1 MKTIFARLLPA
12 LLMPSLIGSTSAV
25 RAQSYQSQSIVNE
38 QFRVAPAGYTAYPFE
53 VDEGRMRDAVVVGRF
68 EAAGGNG
75 NDIEVVVAE
84 REGFLNWVNGH
95 GGSIL
100 YASGKKTTGKVA
112 VRVQGAG
119 QYVVAFNNKFSLLTA
134 KNVAAN
140 INLAFLPR

>member
-1 MKTIFARLLPA
+1 MKIVLARLLPV
-12 LLMPSLIGSTSAV
+12 LLMPGLIGSTGAV
-25 RAQSYQSQSIVNE
+25 VAQGYLSEPIVNQ
-38 QFRVAPAGYTAYPFE
+38 QFRVAPAGYAYYPFE
-53 VDEGRMRDAVVVGRF
+53 VDGSRMHDAVVVGRF

-75 NDIEVVVAE
+75 NDIEVVVAQ

-100 YASGKKTTGKVA
+100 YASGKKTTGTVA
-112 VRVQGAG
+112 VRVQESG

-140 INLAFLPR
+140 INLAFVPR